1 MTTMARRLENEMK
14 ETNTS
19 SGGVGFC
26 GLLTVA
32 FIVLR
37 LTGYIDWDWWW
48 VLAPLWVPLL
58 ILFVVFVVREAWE
71 RF

>member
-1 MTTMARRLENEMK
+1 MK

-48 VLAPLWVPLL
+48 VLAPLWVPML

>member
-1 MTTMARRLENEMK
+1 MK

-48 VLAPLWVPLL
+48 VLAPLWVPIL
-58 ILFVVFVVREAWE
+58 ILFVVLVMRKAWE
-71 RF
+71 RL

>member
-1 MTTMARRLENEMK
+1 MK
-14 ETNTS
+14 ETKTS

-48 VLAPLWVPLL
+48 VLAPLWIPML
-58 ILFVVFVVREAWE
+58 ILFVVLVMRKAWE
-71 RF
+71 SL

>member
-1 MTTMARRLENEMK
+1 MK
-14 ETNTS
+14 ETNDR

-37 LTGYIDWDWWW
+37 LTGYIDWDWWL
-48 VLAPLWVPLL
+48 VLAPLWVPML
-58 ILFVVFVVREAWE
+58 ILFLVFVVVEALTKLGE
-71 RF
+71 

>member
-1 MTTMARRLENEMK
+1 MK
-14 ETNTS
+14 ETNTR

-37 LTGYIDWDWWW
+37 LTGHIDWDWWW
-48 VLAPLWVPLL
+48 VLAPLWVPMLVL
-58 ILFVVFVVREAWE
+58 FALFVVGELLTHLSKLGD
-71 RF
+71 

>member
-1 MTTMARRLENEMK
+1 MK
-14 ETNTS
+14 ETNDR

-48 VLAPLWVPLL
+48 VLAPLWVPMIVLL
-58 ILFVVFVVREAWE
+58 VAIAVLSVLSKLGE
-71 RF
+71 

>member
-1 MTTMARRLENEMK
+1 MK

-19 SGGVGFC
+19 SGGVWFC
-26 GLLTVA
+26 ELLTVA

-48 VLAPLWVPLL
+48 VLAPLWVPIL
-58 ILFVVFVVREAWE
+58 ILFVVLVMRKAWE
-71 RF
+71 RL

>member
-1 MTTMARRLENEMK
+1 MK

-37 LTGYIDWDWWW
+37 LTGYIDWDWWL
-48 VLAPLWVPLL
+48 VLAPLWVPML
-58 ILFVVFVVREAWE
+58 ILFVVLVVRAAWE

>member
-1 MTTMARRLENEMK
+1 MK

-48 VLAPLWVPLL
+48 VLAPLWVPKL
-58 ILFVVFVVREAWE
+58 ILFVVLVRKAWE
-71 RF
+71 RL

>member
-1 MTTMARRLENEMK
+1 MK

-48 VLAPLWVPLL
+48 VLAPLWVPML
-58 ILFVVFVVREAWE
+58 ILFLVFVVGEALTKLGE
-71 RF
+71 